1 MAEKVLNVVLSQP
14 VWLADVWQY
23 QNPAAALAELLQELT
38 AELANYAIVLQ
49 VVHSNLAVEIRG
61 YRDLLNSFRL
71 SCPAAGVASLCLG
84 HIIGVSAHLDIVED
98 LRRGINRVAFAP
110 ETIEPQGSDK
120 VVCHNCG
127 CGC

>member
-1 MAEKVLNVVLSQP
+1 MSEKILDVFISRP
-14 VWLADVWQY
+14 VWLPEVWRY
-23 QNPAAALAELLQELT
+23 QNPDAALTALFAEMKAELTGYSIQLRTVKTDL
-38 AELANYAIVLQ
+38 
-49 VVHSNLAVEIRG
+49 SVEIRG
-61 YRDLLNSFRL
+61 YGDLLNSFRL
-71 SCPAAGVASLCLG
+71 SCPAAGVGSLCLG
-84 HIIGVSAHLDIVED
+84 HIIGASPNRQIVED

>member
-1 MAEKVLNVVLSQP
+1 MAEKVLKVVRSKP
-14 VWLADVWQY
+14 VWRADVWQY
-23 QNPAAALAELLQELT
+23 QNPDAALAELLKILAVELET
-38 AELANYAIVLQ
+38 YAIVLHVEQ
-49 VVHSNLAVEIRG
+49 TNLAVEIRG

-84 HIIGVSAHLDIVED
+84 HIIGVSPHLDIVED